1 MESSDCFILVCF
13 GGRPYILYIRKDSE
27 SSCHDVSDWWN
38 FADSAEMNLPDY
50 EFNVT
55 GMTGVATGYYLTQTI
70 EIAGRLRWQSF

>member
-13 GGRPYILYIRKDSE
+13 GGRPYIPYIRKDSE

-38 FADSAEMNLPDY
+38 FADSAGKWNLPDY

-55 GMTGVATGYYLTQTI
+55 
-70 EIAGRLRWQSF
+70 E